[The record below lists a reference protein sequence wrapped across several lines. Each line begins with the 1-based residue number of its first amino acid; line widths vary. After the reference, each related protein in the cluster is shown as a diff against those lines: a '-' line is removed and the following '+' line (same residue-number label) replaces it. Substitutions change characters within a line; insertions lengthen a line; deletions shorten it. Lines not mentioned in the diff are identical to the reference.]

1 MSNEGLQ
8 QLLENDRAQLDSL
21 AELLQAEKNC
31 LEQRDLERLNT
42 LITQKQG
49 ILACIENNDHV
60 RRKLLRQAGVP
71 SDQTNL
77 THLKRLLGKG
87 GNNEFTALLDSI
99 ESRLEQC
106 RELSEVNSIIVHRS
120 RLNTQRALSILRGPA
135 ALADLYTSHGSKL
148 GGSEQR
154 DLGSA

>member
-8 QLLENDRAQLDSL
+8 QLLESDRQQLDTL
-21 AELLQAEKNC
+21 AELLLAEKNC
-31 LEQRDLERLNT
+31 LEKRDLDQLNT
-42 LITQKQG
+42 LLPRKQTV
-49 ILACIENNDHV
+49 LASIESNDHL
-60 RRKLLRQAGVP
+60 RRKLLVQAGVP
-71 SDQTNL
+71 AEQTNL

-87 GNNEFTALLDSI
+87 GQNEFTALLDRI
-99 ESRLEQC
+99 ESRLQQC

-135 ALADLYTSHGSKL
+135 TLEGLYTSHGNKL
-148 GGSEQR
+148 GGNEQR

>member
-8 QLLENDRAQLDSL
+8 QLLESDRAQLGSL
-21 AELLQAEKNC
+21 AELLQAEKTC
-31 LEQRDLERLNT
+31 LEQRDLDTLNT
-42 LITQKQG
+42 LISQKQSV
-49 ILACIENNDHV
+49 LASIENNDHV
-60 RRKLLRQAGVP
+60 RRKLLQQAGVP
-71 SDQTNL
+71 ADQTNL

-87 GNNEFTALLDSI
+87 GNNDFTALLDSI
-99 ESRLEQC
+99 ESRLQQC

-120 RLNTQRALSILRGPA
+120 RLNTQRTLSILRGPA
-135 ALADLYTSHGSKL
+135 TLADLYTSHGNKL

>member
-8 QLLENDRAQLDSL
+8 QLLESDRNQLDAL
-21 AELLQAEKNC
+21 AELLQAEKTC
-31 LEQRDLERLNT
+31 LEQRNLDQLNT
-42 LITQKQG
+42 LVTQKQSV
-49 ILACIENNDHV
+49 LASIENNDHV
-60 RRKLLRQAGVP
+60 RRKLLQQAGVP
-71 SDQTNL
+71 ADQTNL

-87 GNNEFTALLDSI
+87 GENEFTALLESI
-99 ESRLEQC
+99 ESRLQKC
-106 RELSEVNSIIVHRS
+106 RELSEVNSVIVHRS

-135 ALADLYTSHGSKL
+135 TLADLYTSHGNKL

>member
-8 QLLENDRAQLDSL
+8 QLLESDRNQLDAL
-21 AELLQAEKNC
+21 AELLQAEKTC
-31 LEQRDLERLNT
+31 LEQRDLDQLNA
-42 LITQKQG
+42 LVTQKQSV
-49 ILACIENNDHV
+49 LASIENNDHI
-60 RRKLLRQAGVP
+60 RRKLLQQAGVP
-71 SDQTNL
+71 ADQTNL

-87 GNNEFTALLDSI
+87 GENEFTALLESI
-99 ESRLEQC
+99 ESRLQKC
-106 RELSEVNSIIVHRS
+106 RELSEVNSVIVHRS

-135 ALADLYTSHGSKL
+135 TLADLYTSHGNKL

>member
-8 QLLENDRAQLDSL
+8 QLLESDRVQLDSL
-21 AELLQAEKNC
+21 AELLQAEKTC
-31 LEQRDLERLNT
+31 LEQRDLEKLST
-42 LITQKQG
+42 LIAQKQSV
-49 ILACIENNDHV
+49 LASIENNDHV

-71 SDQTNL
+71 ADQTNL

-87 GNNEFTALLDSI
+87 GSNKFTALVESI
-99 ESRLEQC
+99 ETRLQQC

-135 ALADLYTSHGSKL
+135 ILADLYTSHGDKL

>member
-8 QLLENDRAQLDSL
+8 QLLENDRTQLDSL

>member
-8 QLLENDRAQLDSL
+8 QLLEDDRTQLDSL
-21 AELLQAEKNC
+21 AELLQAEKTC
-31 LEQRDLERLNT
+31 LEKRDLDTLNALMT
-42 LITQKQG
+42 KKQSV
-49 ILACIENNDHV
+49 LASIEKNDHI
-60 RRKLLRQAGVP
+60 RRKLLQQAGVP
-71 SDQTNL
+71 AEQTSL

-87 GNNEFTALLDSI
+87 GDNKFTALLESI
-99 ESRLEQC
+99 EVRLQQC

-135 ALADLYTSHGSKL
+135 TLADLYTSHGNKL